1 MAGAAVPAVAGSARA
16 GVGGFVESA
25 GVRRKVLGAEARGP
39 LRFNSKLI
47 FA

>member
-1 MAGAAVPAVAGSARA
+1 MAGAVPAIAGSARA
-16 GVGGFVESA
+16 GVGGSVEGA
-25 GVRRKVLGAEARGP
+25 DVRKALGAEARGP